1 MPSLRLRTTLVSAAA
16 LAAVAMATTSAYA
29 DPGHDRPVTESG
41 SPSPEAPGKTNAQEL
56 PAKAGSPETN
66 LAAYPKLTDEQ
77 IAEKVAQER
86 AERAEA
92 PANTT
97 PVMDVTATESLPD
110 GTVRVDTYTPAQGVA
125 PEQLA
130 ASLRE
135 EGKRNVRVTSHA
147 LESRTKSGVGT
158 AAADD
163 CAYGQARSVT
173 CPVSYWRNLGRGNP
187 VVMFSDYSSA
197 AWPTDSAVYKW
208 NVVPNIDSWYRYGG
222 HCDVLNDAFC
232 VNVYSANYGDT
243 GWWGR
248 TTHYYVPPNYGAI
261 IGAEVQLNDAPNL
274 TAAQRNSTVI
284 HELGH
289 VLGLGHNMWSGD
301 VMYAYAPSRQDIGGE
316 NSALLQSIY
325 SVYR

>member
-1 MPSLRLRTTLVSAAA
+1 MLASAAA
-16 LAAVAMATTSAYA
+16 LAAVAMTTTSAYA
-29 DPGHDRPVTESG
+29 DPGHDRPVTGPG
-41 SPSPEAPGKTNAQEL
+41 SPSPEAPGRTDARKL
-56 PAKAGSPETN
+56 PAKANSPETN

-86 AERAEA
+86 AERAKA
-92 PANTT
+92 PVNTT

-110 GTVRVDTYTPAQGVA
+110 GIVRVDIYTPAQGVT

-130 ASLRE
+130 ASLRR
-135 EGKRNVRVTSHA
+135 EGKQNVKVTAHAPESHT
-147 LESRTKSGVGT
+147 SGSHTKSDVGT
-158 AAADD
+158 AAASD
-163 CAYGQARSVT
+163 CAYGQARTLT
-173 CPVSYWRNLGRGNP
+173 CPVSYWQNLGRGNP

-222 HCDVLNDAFC
+222 HCDVLNDAYC
-232 VNVYSANYGDT
+232 VNVYSANYGNT

-248 TTHYYVPPNYGAI
+248 ATYYHFLSNSGAL
-261 IGAEVQLNDAPNL
+261 IGAEVRLNDYPNL

-301 VMYAYAPSRQDIGGE
+301 VMYAYEPFRQDIGGE
-316 NSALLQSIY
+316 NSAMLQSIY

>member
-1 MPSLRLRTTLVSAAA
+1 MLASAAA
-16 LAAVAMATTSAYA
+16 LAAVTMVTTSAYA
-29 DPGHDRPVTESG
+29 DPGHDRPG
-41 SPSPEAPGKTNAQEL
+41 SPSPAAPGTTDAREL

-77 IAEKVAQER
+77 IAEKVAAER
-86 AERAEA
+86 AERAKT
-92 PANTT
+92 PVDTT
-97 PVMDVTATESLPD
+97 PIVDVTATESLPD
-110 GTVRVDTYTPAQGVA
+110 GTVRVDTYTPAQGMA
-125 PEQLA
+125 PEKLA
-130 ASLRE
+130 ASLRK
-135 EGKRNVRVTSHA
+135 EGKQNVKVTSHA
-147 LESRTKSGVGT
+147 PESHTKSDVGT
-158 AAADD
+158 AGADD
-163 CAYGQARSVT
+163 CSYGQARTVT

-197 AWPTDSAVYKW
+197 AWPTDAAVYKW

-232 VNVYSANYGDT
+232 VNVYSADYGDN

-248 TTHYYVPPNYGAI
+248 TTHYYIPPYYGAI
-261 IGAEVQLNDAPNL
+261 IKAEVELNDHPNL
-274 TAAQRNSTVI
+274 TAAQHNSTVI

-301 VMYAYAPSRQDIGGE
+301 VMYAYTPYRQDIGGE
-316 NSALLQSIY
+316 NSAMLASIY

>member
-1 MPSLRLRTTLVSAAA
+1 MPSLRLRTMLASAAA
-16 LAAVAMATTSAYA
+16 LAAVATATTGAYA
-29 DPGHDRPVTESG
+29 DPGHDRTVTGPG
-41 SPSPEAPGKTNAQEL
+41 SPSPGAPGKMEAEKP

-77 IAEKVAQER
+77 IAGQVARER
-86 AERAEA
+86 AERAKA

-97 PVMDVTATESLPD
+97 PVMDVTATETLPD

-125 PEQLA
+125 PERLA
-130 ASLRE
+130 ASLRR
-135 EGKRNVRVTSHA
+135 EGKKNVKVTSHA
-147 LESRTKSGVGT
+147 PESRTEPGVG
-158 AAADD
+158 AAAASD
-163 CAYGQARSVT
+163 CAYGQARTVT
-173 CPVSYWRNLGRGNP
+173 CPVSYWRNLGRSNP

-197 AWPTDSAVYKW
+197 AWPTDAAVYKW

-232 VNVYSANYGDT
+232 VNVYSADYGDT

-248 TTHYYVPPNYGAI
+248 ATHYYVPPNHGAI
-261 IGAEVQLNDAPNL
+261 IGAEVHLNDAPNL
-274 TAAQRNSTVI
+274 TAAQRGSTVI